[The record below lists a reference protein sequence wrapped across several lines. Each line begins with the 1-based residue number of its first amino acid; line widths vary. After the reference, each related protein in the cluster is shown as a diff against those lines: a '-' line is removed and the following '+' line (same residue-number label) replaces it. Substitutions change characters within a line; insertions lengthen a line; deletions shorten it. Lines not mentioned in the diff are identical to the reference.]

1 MVRYKVIYW
10 PYELHADECPN
21 LHTATLR
28 GRYSQC
34 VLWGGT
40 CAEIRSEAL
49 RIRLL
54 APANSSHLRS
64 LRSVAV
70 YGGADNSPAHP
81 ALAHAAAPMS
91 STPINKVSKRVRGYK
106 ELPSSRGSM
115 PRADVVENQLS
126 SAIHS
131 RLPTSNTSRARP
143 KVLYSTVNE
152 NSSCPTAQV
161 VGRNLL
167 LLQQNRTEKSR
178 RCGNGYILVWKPANK
193 AFAGL
198 CWCQIPMAG
207 ISWPQ

>member
-1 MVRYKVIYW
+1 MAIVCVGCGEAPEPVFVCCRCVCGSW
-10 PYELHADECPN
+10 HLQTA
-21 LHTATLR
+21 HTSDHYDLVV
-28 GRYSQC
+28 C
-34 VLWGGT
+34 GG
-40 CAEIRSEAL
+40 
-49 RIRLL
+49 
-54 APANSSHLRS
+54 
-64 LRSVAV
+64 V
-70 YGGADNSPAHP
+70 DNSPAHP
-81 ALAHAAAPMS
+81 ALAHAAATMS
-91 STPINKVSKRVRGYK
+91 STPINMISKRVRGYK

-131 RLPTSNTSRARP
+131 RLPTSNTIRARP

-207 ISWPQ
+207 ISWPQQWSDAARQPIAVT